1 MDVMVEVAKYLS
13 QLNLSFPMNQLGP
26 ILAVVGLLLVWG
38 KYKTA
43 LWMGFLSWMYLA
55 VTTNKLT
62 LIAMLQSPPTSV
74 IVVMFL
80 TMTTGFLLL
89 FTVVHQGHR

>member
-1 MDVMVEVAKYLS
+1 MNILAEITNYLC
-13 QLNLSFPMNQLGP
+13 QLNLSFPVNQIGP
-26 ILAVVGLLLVWG
+26 VLAIVALLLVWG

-43 LWMGFLSWMYLA
+43 LWTGFLSWLYLA
-55 VTTNKLT
+55 VSANKLT

-80 TMTTGFLLL
+80 AMTTGFLLL
-89 FTVVHQGHR
+89 FTVVHQGNR

>member
-1 MDVMVEVAKYLS
+1 MNIVAEITNYLC
-13 QLNLSFPMNQLGP
+13 QLNLSFPVNQIGP
-26 ILAVVGLLLVWG
+26 VLAIVALLLIWG

-43 LWMGFLSWMYLA
+43 LWTGFLSWVYLA
-55 VTTNKLT
+55 VSTNKLT

-80 TMTTGFLLL
+80 AMTTGFLLL
-89 FTVVHQGHR
+89 FTVVHQGNR

>member
-1 MDVMVEVAKYLS
+1 MNVMAEITNYLC
-13 QLNLSFPMNQLGP
+13 QLNLSFPATQIGP
-26 ILAVVGLLLVWG
+26 VLAIVALLLIWG

-43 LWMGFLSWMYLA
+43 LWTGFISWVYLA
-55 VTTNKLT
+55 VSSNKLT

-80 TMTTGFLLL
+80 AMTTGFLLL
-89 FTVVHQGHR
+89 FTVVHQGNR